1 MGAPPQVVEKS
12 RFDGWKTHAAL
23 LAVQVA
29 FASQAVESKLAMMP
43 RALGGEGIAPQA
55 VAMVR
60 MLGALVFF
68 QGWSFAKKMPRPSLA
83 DHARLAGL
91 SLLGI
96 VVNQMLFLAGLART
110 TPTTAALLS
119 VIIPVATA
127 ALSIVFRKE
136 AFSYR
141 TALGLLVAG
150 SGVVT
155 LTGFRNVDRG
165 ALLIT
170 VNCFCYAAY
179 LVFSRDVIRRLGA
192 FTVVTWIF
200 TWGAV
205 LFAPMGL
212 MPLVRA
218 VPELT
223 TRGTLFV
230 VYVVLVP
237 TILAYLLNAWALG
250 KSNPT
255 LVTVYVHL
263 QPVLAALLA
272 YFQLGH
278 PVSASMGLAAL
289 LITCGVVVV
298 STRRTVRT
306 PLRA

>member
-1 MGAPPQVVEKS
+1 MAQASERTPLS
-12 RFDGWKTHAAL
+12 GWKTHAAL

-43 RALGGEGIAPQA
+43 RAAGGEGMAPQA

-60 MLGALVFF
+60 MIGALLFF
-68 QGWSFAKKMPRPSLA
+68 QGWSVARKLPRPSLR

-110 TPTTAALLS
+110 TPSTAALLS
-119 VIIPVATA
+119 VTIPVATA
-127 ALSIVFRKE
+127 ALSILFRKE
-136 AFSYR
+136 AFSSR
-141 TALGLLVAG
+141 TVLGLVVAG

-155 LTGFRNVDRG
+155 LTGVRDVDRG

-179 LVFSRDVIRRLGA
+179 LVFSRDVIQRLGA
-192 FTVVTWIF
+192 FTVVTWVF

-205 LFAPMGL
+205 LFAPVGL
-212 MPLVRA
+212 MPLARML
-218 VPELT
+218 PELT
-223 TRGTLFV
+223 PRGLAFV
-230 VYVVLVP
+230 AYVIAIP

-255 LVTVYVHL
+255 LVTVYIHL

-272 YFQLGH
+272 YFQLGY
-278 PVSASMGLAAL
+278 PVSAKMGIAAV
-289 LITCGVVVV
+289 LIAAGVVVV
-298 STRRTVRT
+298 STRRTIRS
-306 PLRA
+306 RA